1 MRFRSVSGAATARR
15 RIGERYSGSV
25 SPTGRWLAYQSD
37 ETDRFEVHVR
47 DLTTA
52 GAHWQVTTSGG
63 EEPRWSADGREMFYR
78 IANRLIGVP
87 LGEGAAFRAGKAR
100 PLFDAL
106 YNLGIESGRS
116 YDVDPKTGRF
126 LIVVPAEGGR
136 LLGSCAS
143 SSTGAAAA
151 TVGK

>member
-1 MRFRSVSGAATARR
+1 
-15 RIGERYSGSV
+15 
-25 SPTGRWLAYQSD
+25 
-37 ETDRFEVHVR
+37 VR

-87 LGEGAAFRAGKAR
+87 LGEGAAFRAGKAH

-126 LIVVPAEGGR
+126 LTVVPAEGAT
-136 LLGSCAS
+136 AS
-143 SSTGAAAA
+143 GVVRVVLNWDAAAA

>member
-1 MRFRSVSGAATARR
+1 
-15 RIGERYSGSV
+15 
-25 SPTGRWLAYQSD
+25 
-37 ETDRFEVHVR
+37 
-47 DLTTA
+47 
-52 GAHWQVTTSGG
+52 
-63 EEPRWSADGREMFYR
+63 MFYR

-87 LGEGAAFRAGKAR
+87 LGEGAAFRAGKAH

-126 LIVVPAEGGR
+126 LTVVPAE
-136 LLGSCAS
+136 SAS
-143 SSTGAAAA
+143 ASGVVRVVLNWGATAA